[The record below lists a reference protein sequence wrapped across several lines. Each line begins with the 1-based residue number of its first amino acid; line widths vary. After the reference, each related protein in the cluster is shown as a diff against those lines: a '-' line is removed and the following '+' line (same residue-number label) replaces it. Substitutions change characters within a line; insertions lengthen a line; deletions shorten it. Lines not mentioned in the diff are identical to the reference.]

1 MISQRNHE
9 GYHDPTAA
17 QAIRREHRRKKTSS
31 KVSRLTYRIG
41 DLPAFLVRKK
51 DDESVQ
57 SMSNEQLVVLIQ
69 DGIDEA
75 ENMSLLWQQNEGFI
89 GKLALIYAG
98 QAEMEDLKQEGY
110 LALCEAVRGYD
121 VTREVPFLSYASF
134 WLKTRMRR
142 YVDQNK
148 PVRLPSYLGDEVRQY
163 QKTKS
168 DFLKRY
174 GYEASDRELCG
185 LLGVNEKKI
194 RKLKRAASMGRY
206 RV

>member
-1 MISQRNHE
+1 
-9 GYHDPTAA
+9 
-17 QAIRREHRRKKTSS
+17 
-31 KVSRLTYRIG
+31 
-41 DLPAFLVRKK
+41 
-51 DDESVQ
+51 
-57 SMSNEQLVVLIQ
+57 MSNEQLVVLIQ

-98 QAEMEDLKQEGY
+98 QAEMDDLKQEGY

-148 PVRLPSYLGDEVRQY
+148 PVRLPS
-163 QKTKS
+163 
-168 DFLKRY
+168 
-174 GYEASDRELCG
+174 
-185 LLGVNEKKI
+185 
-194 RKLKRAASMGRY
+194 
-206 RV
+206 